1 MHNGV
6 QKRPLCDPKSSVLSF
21 FMSSEQ
27 FKMKMQLWYWLYK
40 LHAKVLMFSHAVA
53 QHALKLNSS
62 HAREHDHQ
70 VLHELVEL

>member
-1 MHNGV
+1 MHSGV
-6 QKRPLCDPKSSVLSF
+6 QKRPLCDPKSSLLSF

-40 LHAKVLMFSHAVA
+40 HAKVLMFSHAVA